1 MSPWFKYL
9 NVNFITSFA
18 SYREVPLK
26 LKQIVL
32 HTEERFTNM
41 KAEYSLILLCCWQ
54 ALETSLR
61 AWEEKQRHQ
70 QSLLPSQ
77 SSLGGKLLLLS
88 PFNEEEKQ
96 QLLGFIE
103 SVTTLV
109 KWVTANSAGSNLN
122 YITNKIIC
130 YNTYSAKMYMP

>member
-1 MSPWFKYL
+1 
-9 NVNFITSFA
+9 
-18 SYREVPLK
+18 
-26 LKQIVL
+26 
-32 HTEERFTNM
+32 M

-109 KWVTANSAGSNLN
+109 K
-122 YITNKIIC
+122 
-130 YNTYSAKMYMP
+130 

>member
-1 MSPWFKYL
+1 MSLKFKL
-9 NVNFITSFA
+9 
-18 SYREVPLK
+18 
-26 LKQIVL
+26 IVL
-32 HTEERFTNM
+32 HIYEWKRFKNL
-41 KAEYSLILLCCWQ
+41 KVEYSLSLLSCWQ

-70 QSLLPSQ
+70 QSHSQ

-88 PFNEEEKQ
+88 PFIEEEKQ

-109 KWVTANSAGSNLN
+109 K
-122 YITNKIIC
+122 
-130 YNTYSAKMYMP
+130 